1 VLDEVASKRRVAA
14 AGVMIPRAVTGDR
27 ATIEKAADSIGYPLV
42 LKAVGAD
49 LAHKS
54 EAGAVT
60 VGIADPA
67 ALYDALTRMAK
78 LSERFLVEEMIG
90 PSVAELIIGVSRDAN
105 FGLSLLIGSGGTLV
119 ELLDDT
125 VSLLL
130 PARRSDIADALSSLK
145 VKALLDG
152 FRGGHVGNVK
162 AAIDAV
168 DAIARFAVENNQS
181 LIELDVNPLLVT
193 PPTSAV
199 AVDALIRES
208 EHQ

>member
-1 VLDEVASKRRVAA
+1 
-14 AGVMIPRAVTGDR
+14 MIPRAVTGDR

-54 EAGAVT
+54 EAGAVA
-60 VGIADPA
+60 VGIADQV
-67 ALYDALTRMAK
+67 ALSDALTRMAK
-78 LSERFLVEEMIG
+78 LSERFLVEDMIG
-90 PSVAELIIGVSRDAN
+90 PSVAELIIGVSRDAS

-119 ELLDDT
+119 ELVDDT

-130 PARRSDIADALSSLK
+130 PARRSDIEDALSSLK

-152 FRGGHVGNVK
+152 FRGGQMGNVK
-162 AAIDAV
+162 AAVDAIE
-168 DAIARFAVENNQS
+168 AIARFAVDNNQS

-193 PPTSAV
+193 PTSAV